1 MRLVWDLLIYNL
13 LLLCWSSGI
22 LFFLKMP
29 AKASLYGCLR
39 ERLVAWWED
48 IELLGAAVGCSVC

>member
-1 MRLVWDLLIYNL
+1 MWDLPTYNSL
-13 LLLCWSSGI
+13 LLGWSCGI
-22 LFFLKMP
+22 FLYFINFFLEML

-48 IELLGAAVGCSVC
+48 IELL